1 MSGSDQRFMLEP
13 DAAELLKEFSV
24 PYPEHGVARN
34 AEEAVQ
40 IADRLG
46 YPIVLKVVSPDVLHK
61 SDVGG
66 VMVDLADAMAVR
78 HGYSQMLAALQT
90 KVSTAHIE
98 GALVCKQ
105 APPSLE
111 VIVGALEDIT
121 FGPVIMFGLGG
132 VFTEVLKDVSF
143 RLAPLQ
149 RRDAQEMV
157 QEIRGYSVLKG
168 TRGQAAR
175 DVDTLIDLL
184 MAVSHLVSTRP
195 DIIELD
201 LNPVRLYEKGLMVLD
216 VRLITK
222 EKA

>member
-1 MSGSDQRFMLEP
+1 MLEP
-13 DAAELLKEFSV
+13 DAAKLLKEFSV

-40 IADRLG
+40 IAERLG
-46 YPIVLKVVSPDVLHK
+46 YPVVLKVVSPDVLHK

-66 VMVDLADAMAVR
+66 VVMDLADATAVQR
-78 HGYSQMLAALQT
+78 GYGQMLEALQAT
-90 KVSTAHIE
+90 ASTAHIE
-98 GALVCKQ
+98 GVLVCKQ
-105 APPSLE
+105 APPGME
-111 VIVGALEDIT
+111 VIIGALEDIT

-184 MAVSHLVSTRP
+184 MAVSHLVSARP
-195 DIIELD
+195 DIKELD

-222 EKA
+222 AKDVIPVTP